1 MIDIP
6 GVYVGRFKTDP
17 NNRPVF
23 MTRGSVTTYTDDNW
37 ANVESTGTIWR
48 YNAETGEWVDT
59 GLEEILVEEV
69 TGTKEIVAEG
79 TVPWNLQGL
88 NVYGKSMQASTTG
101 VQLIDAQAWQTA
113 DSEFYKAAKDGGMIQ
128 LKADNRGVQ
137 DVPMFLALE
146 AGEYTA
152 SVNSG
157 FILQI
162 IKDGVDFVAVNYIN
176 HYKATFTLDS
186 PATIGMK
193 VYKYP
198 ITNIYPSSVAY
209 PMINSGSTALPW
221 EPYTGGK
228 PSPSPDY
235 PQEIVTA
242 GSDGTIDITVSDGAD
257 QSQQLSIQTPNGLP
271 GIPVDSGGNF
281 TDADGQQWVCD
292 EVDFEKGVYVQR
304 TRKYT
309 YNGTET
315 WYTWGVNNAAEGLT
329 GFYCYFGNADN
340 NNEMPAF
347 CSLLPQNDSVWGG
360 AEYGFNCSSVGTGQY
375 IICTIQNDILSD
387 ISTNELAIESW
398 KAILAD
404 KGMTVVYTLTESI
417 ESPLSAEELDAYAAL
432 HSYNG
437 TTIVSTD
444 EDIAGMSAKV
454 VTDVISKNAWFDSY
468 AELAL
473 YYKALAGFASLEDL
487 PMPHSRES
495 SLVRKLLDSE
505 HELGF
510 TVTENSS
517 RNERYLW
524 DLINGTTSMLTNV
537 PKSDTEK
544 FLHVM
549 IGGSV
554 EVYPTVDTELDY
566 WMDKCVHY
574 MSSNGSIGE

>member
-17 NNRPVF
+17 NNQPALI
-23 MTRGSVTTYTDDNW
+23 TRANVPTYTNDNW

-48 YNAETGEWVDT
+48 YNAKAGEWIDT

-88 NVYGKSMQASTTG
+88 KVYGKSMQATTTG
-101 VQLIDAQAWQTA
+101 AQLIDAQAWQTA
-113 DSEFYKAAKDGGMIQ
+113 DSEFYKVAKDGGMIQ
-128 LKADNRGVQ
+128 LKNDYRAIQ

-146 AGEYTA
+146 AGKYTA
-152 SVNSG
+152 SVSSG

-162 IKDGVDFVAVNYIN
+162 IKDGAQIVAVSYI
-176 HYKATFTLDS
+176 YKATFTLDS

-193 VYKYP
+193 VYEHP

-209 PMINSGSTALPW
+209 PMINSGSTAKPW

-242 GSDGTIDITVSDGAD
+242 GSDGDIDITVSDGAD
-257 QSQQLSIQTPNGLP
+257 QSQRLSISTPNGLP

-281 TDADGQQWVCD
+281 TDESGQQWVCD
-292 EVDFEKGVYVQR
+292 EVDFEKGVY
-304 TRKYT
+304 RKTVGIIENYQS
-309 YNGTET
+309 ES
-315 WYTWGVNNAAEGLT
+315 VNEPYMST
-329 GFYCYFGNADN
+329 
-340 NNEMPAF
+340 
-347 CSLLPQNDSVWGG
+347 
-360 AEYGFNCSSVGTGQY
+360 TGQ
-375 IICTIQNDILSD
+375 LS
-387 ISTNELAIESW
+387 IGAKVI
-398 KAILAD
+398 
-404 KGMTVVYTLTESI
+404 Y
-417 ESPLSAEELDAYAAL
+417 PLSQQEETPLTNSQLQAYKAL
-432 HSYNG
+432 MSYDG
-437 TTIVSTD
+437 TTVISTD
-444 EDIAGMSAKV
+444 EDISGMSAKV
-454 VTDVISKNAWFDSY
+454 VTDVISKNAWFDPY

-495 SLVRKLLDSE
+495 SLVRKLLDSSY
-505 HELGF
+505 ELGF

-549 IGGSV
+549 IGGTV
-554 EVYPTVDTELDY
+554 EEYPTVDTELDY
-566 WMDKCVHY
+566 WMDKCVNY